1 MSDSLFSPIF
11 KGGIIMGFGG
21 SCGGGC
27 GFAGGFALLV
37 VLFILLIIVGLLAS
51 AKNYG
56 KRHSYLG
63 VFFLVH

>member
-1 MSDSLFSPIF
+1 MSDSLFFILLF

-37 VLFILLIIVGLLAS
+37 VLFILLIIVGAS
-51 AKNYG
+51 C
-56 KRHSYLG
+56 
-63 VFFLVH
+63 FC